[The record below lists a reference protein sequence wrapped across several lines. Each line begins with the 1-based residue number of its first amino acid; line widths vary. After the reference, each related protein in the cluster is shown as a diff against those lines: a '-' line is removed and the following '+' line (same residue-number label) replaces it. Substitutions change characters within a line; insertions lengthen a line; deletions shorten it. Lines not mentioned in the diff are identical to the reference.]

1 VRNAVLLRRTRIAPA
16 GAVVVVA
23 LALIVAA
30 TGSARSLAGP
40 KVVSE
45 PTISGPAVTGGELY
59 GNRGLWSSTK
69 DITYSYQWLQCK
81 KEPAD
86 DSSSAT
92 CRNIGGETDVTYTV
106 RSDDLGKRI
115 RFRVKAKNS
124 GGSTTA
130 TSAATSVVVQP
141 GDKPASTFPPVISG
155 SALVGQTLKT
165 TTGTW
170 TGDQPITYSFKWLRC
185 DKEGNA
191 CKTIDGAT
199 ESSYALK
206 QADFGKTIRTRVIAK
221 NSRGQ
226 GDAYSPQ
233 TAVVGEANGGI
244 ITLPDGSKSIDVK
257 DVPKGAR
264 LIVDQVKFSPNPLTS
279 ASQNVLAQI
288 KVKDTQGYVVRG
300 AIVFIRATPRV
311 VDGGDNAATSTEG
324 WVQYS
329 MPPTADMNKMKGFQN
344 LQFFVK
350 AYRKGDPELAGIA
363 GYRLVQVGLKF

>member
-1 VRNAVLLRRTRIAPA
+1 MVTSRSGHRARMPIFA
-16 GAVVVVA
+16 A
-23 LALIVAA
+23 LALAIMALVGVAN
-30 TGSARSLAGP
+30 GSARSLAGP
-40 KVVSE
+40 TLAAE
-45 PTISGPAVTGGELY
+45 PTISGPAVVGGALH
-59 GNRGLWSSTK
+59 GNRGLWQSTK

-81 KEPAD
+81 KDPPD

-92 CRNIGGETDVTYTV
+92 CQNIGGETDVTYTV

-124 GGSTTA
+124 AGSTTA
-130 TSAATSVVVQP
+130 TSAPTSVVVQP
-141 GDKPASTFPPVISG
+141 NDKPASTFPPVISG

-170 TGDQPITYSFKWLRC
+170 TGDQPITYSYKWQRC

-191 CKTIDGAT
+191 CKAIDGAT
-199 ESSYALK
+199 EASYKLK
-206 QADFGKTIRTRVIAK
+206 QADFDKTLRTRVIAK
-221 NSRGQ
+221 NARGQ

-233 TAVVGEANGGI
+233 TSVVQDANSGI
-244 ITLPDGSKSIDVK
+244 ITLPDGAKSIDVK
-257 DVPKGAR
+257 DVPKGER

-279 ASQNVLAQI
+279 TSQNVLAQI
-288 KVKDTQGYVVRG
+288 KVKSTQGYVVRG

-311 VDGGDNAATSTEG
+311 VDGGDNSSTSTEG

-329 MPPTADMNKMKGFQN
+329 MPPTSDMKHMKPFQN

-363 GYRLVQVGLKF
+363 GYRLVQVGLNF